1 MLNNR
6 IFSDYSLIDMKS
18 EVGRRQFFGAIT
30 AWMRKPREV
39 QEKLL
44 RAGVQALT
52 NTDDFADEVRVLI
65 EKFHLGLEEIDNGWE
80 QFFDTRNYAG
90 TRAPGFR
97 MRQVSS
103 GLTFSKRPEGGRAHI
118 YSVTGTE
125 QFVSFDT
132 YGGGLEFDQA
142 WFDDQ
147 EWWLVEDTAAEF
159 RSAWYRDKA
168 TVMYGLIGALGAGYN
183 VAYDTGGANELEKD
197 INTLNTAAAAL
208 LTALKTAGYA
218 VTPQSPLKVL
228 SPIQLRGRLQR
239 ALAAQYITPATAGA
253 HLKVEYNITPVYSM
267 NVLNAG
273 AACTDKWYLGLAGL
287 KNKLGEKM
295 PLTIYTDF
303 KAEAYATTSVGW
315 GRYGAYMNEEQFRR
329 LATA

>member
-1 MLNNR
+1 MHK
-6 IFSDYSLIDMKS
+6 IFSDYKLIDVSNPK
-18 EVGRRQFFGAIT
+18 GRQAFFGAMT
-30 AWMRKPREV
+30 HFLRKPAEV
-39 QEKLL
+39 QRKIFE
-44 RAGVQALT
+44 AGITNLT
-52 NTDDFADEVRVLI
+52 VTSDFSDEIRVLI
-65 EKFHLGLEEIDNGWE
+65 EKFHLGLEEVDSGWM
-80 QFFDTRNYAG
+80 QFFDVRDFAG

-103 GLTFSKRPEGGRAHI
+103 GLTFSKRPEGGRARI
-118 YSVTGTE
+118 YRITGTE
-125 QFVSFDT
+125 QYVTFDT

-168 TVMYGLIGALGAGYN
+168 TAMYTLIGALAGGQN
-183 VAYDTGGANELEKD
+183 VAFDGAALQLDAD
-197 INTLNTAAAAL
+197 INTLNTAAAQL

-218 VTPQSPLKVL
+218 VTPQSSLRVL

-273 AACTDKWYLGLAGL
+273 VACTNKWYMGLPGL
-287 KNKLGEKM
+287 KNKVGEKM
-295 PLTIYTDF
+295 PLTIFTDF
-303 KAEAYATTSVGW
+303 KAASYATETVGW
-315 GRYGAYMNEEQFRR
+315 GRYGAYLNEEQWLR
-329 LATA
+329 LSTA